1 MVKKKPAKKL
11 LRILII
17 EDNIDHVELLTYAI
31 ERNFVPVDLHTV
43 ESIEDALDFIE
54 QTEYD
59 IVFTDCYLNNDLI
72 VDKIPNLRKKLDSVP
87 IIVITGS
94 GDESL
99 AASVIKNGATDY
111 VVKNKTSL
119 VRIPKLIE
127 KYCYKKGVVVETE
140 RRKRREAA
148 PIQEKILSEVV
159 TLGRQAKHLSS
170 PSIGRVPDVKQLE
183 SLLDQIQRLKE
194 LASKLMDK

>member
-17 EDNIDHVELLTYAI
+17 EDNIDHVELLTYTI

-127 KYCYKKGVVVETE
+127 KYCYKKGKWSRPSTANGE
-140 RRKRREAA
+140 RLLPFRK
-148 PIQEKILSEVV
+148 KS
-159 TLGRQAKHLSS
+159 
-170 PSIGRVPDVKQLE
+170 
-183 SLLDQIQRLKE
+183 
-194 LASKLMDK
+194 